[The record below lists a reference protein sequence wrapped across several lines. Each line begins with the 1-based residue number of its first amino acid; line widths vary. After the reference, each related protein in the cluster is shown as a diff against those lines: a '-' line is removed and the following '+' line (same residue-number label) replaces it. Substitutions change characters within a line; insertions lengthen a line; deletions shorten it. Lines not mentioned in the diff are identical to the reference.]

1 MMGEVVTEMEST
13 WICNHCGEANIIGEV
28 ETFAH
33 LETHRSE
40 IETEIRAEVAE
51 EIASMQRKVRARE
64 IEAESLKKMSDD
76 QIQSKI
82 DLALAHE
89 RSALNAQFLLDQQG
103 LRNENDKLKRDI
115 AALGKRSSQGSVQAQ
130 GEAGEILIED
140 LLRKT
145 FPNDQVKEIKKGAR
159 GADCLLI
166 VSAGQVSSG
175 VLIESKVTQRWE
187 GTKWLPKLR
196 ADMEAENASI
206 GILVTDKFP
215 PGQTTAFLDGNIWVV
230 RFHEV
235 LGVAGAVRQG
245 LDQLNR
251 LKLSRGTAE
260 STAQEM
266 LDFLTSPRFASIVES
281 MLSPVSDLRDQLV
294 SEKRAFEKQWRIREN
309 AINKMFD
316 SAALFHGELISIA
329 GENIPEI
336 NSLPSVNNLLS
347 EEK

>member
-1 MMGEVVTEMEST
+1 MTEETRLS
-13 WICNHCGEANIIGEV
+13 WICSHCGAENTLEDAHGNGQYEA
-28 ETFAH
+28 
-33 LETHRSE
+33 HRKE
-40 IETEIRAEVAE
+40 IESDVRAEVAE
-51 EIASMQRKVRARE
+51 EFASMQRKVRAKE
-64 IEAESLKKMSDD
+64 IEADSLRKINDD

-159 GADCLLI
+159 GADCLLT
-166 VSAGQVSSG
+166 VSAGQISSSML
-175 VLIESKVTQRWE
+175 VESKVTKRWE
-187 GTKWLPKLR
+187 GDKWLPKLR

-215 PGQTTAFLDGNIWVV
+215 SGQSIAFADGNIWVV
-230 RFHEV
+230 RFHEF